1 MSISLII
8 SPTPPNSTGRWP
20 FLWIALN
27 KNIVMKRLMK
37 IHSKK
42 LILLFLFI
50 VVVLFGVV
58 QLDNQPLEGRPVT
71 SEIKA
76 PPEIVAILERSC
88 YNCHSNKTTLN
99 WYDKLA
105 PLSWLVKKDVERA
118 REVMNFSEWENIP
131 HEAHVG
137 KMWAVLNM
145 VKAEKMPLKG
155 YTLLHPEAKV
165 SAAELETIKNY
176 VLSLTHE
183 KIADKNKITTD
194 SKKRTG
200 PAKRNI
206 PKSTPQSPN
215 GITYTAEFKN
225 WKAISM
231 STLYDNSMRVIYG
244 NDIAVQ
250 AIEKEEFHPWPDGAI
265 VVKAVWKQVE
275 NEYGEVR
282 AGDFLNAQFMVK
294 DAERF
299 KDTEGWGFA
308 KFSTDELIP
317 TGKTA
322 LFAAQSCI
330 ACHRQLAKETGYL
343 FNVPLKVNPK
353 K

>member
-20 FLWIALN
+20 FPWIDLN
-27 KNIVMKRLMK
+27 KNIIMKRLMK

-42 LILLFLFI
+42 LILLSLFI

-58 QLDNQPLEGRPVT
+58 QLNNQPLEGRPVT
-71 SEIKA
+71 GEISA
-76 PPEIVAILERSC
+76 PREIVAILERSC

-105 PLSWLVKKDVERA
+105 PLSWVVKKDVERA
-118 REVMNFSEWENIP
+118 REVMNFSEWENISG
-131 HEAHVG
+131 EAHVG
-137 KMWAVLNM
+137 KMWAILNM
-145 VKAEKMPLKG
+145 VKAGKMPLKG

-165 SAAELETIKNY
+165 SDTELEIIKNY
-176 VLSLTHE
+176 VLSLTQE
-183 KIADKNKITTD
+183 KIAVKNKTMA
-194 SKKRTG
+194 S
-200 PAKRNI
+200 A
-206 PKSTPQSPN
+206 PQSPD
-215 GITYTAEFKN
+215 GITYTDEFKN

-250 AIEKEEFHPWPDGAI
+250 AIEKEKFHPWPDGAI
-265 VVKAVWKQVE
+265 VVKAVWEQVE

-294 DAERF
+294 DAEKF

-308 KFSTDELIP
+308 KFSTNELIP